1 MNIRVADIV
10 EDSIV
15 DGAGIRLA
23 VFVQGCPHHC
33 PGCHNPATHSF
44 SGGHIIDTETIL
56 AKLQANPLITGLTL
70 SGGEPFAQAESLVFL
85 AQNVRNRGYD
95 VWCYTGYTLAEL
107 MTMNDAYV
115 SALLAQIDVLVD
127 GPYIE
132 AERDLSLPFRGSR
145 NQRLIDLPRT
155 LHEGRIILWEQN
167 NIG

>member
-44 SGGHIIDTETIL
+44 AGGIDMDTKAVL
-56 AKLQANPLITGLTL
+56 DKLKSNPLLTGLTL
-70 SGGEPFAQAESLVFL
+70 SGGEPFAQAEPLSLL
-85 AQNVRNRGYD
+85 AQAARRNGYD

-107 MTMNDAYV
+107 TDMDDKNI

-132 AERDLSLPFRGSR
+132 AERDLSLLFRGSR
-145 NQRLIDLPRT
+145 NQRLINLPRT
-155 LHEGRIILWEQN
+155 LQEGCIIMWEQK
-167 NIG
+167 